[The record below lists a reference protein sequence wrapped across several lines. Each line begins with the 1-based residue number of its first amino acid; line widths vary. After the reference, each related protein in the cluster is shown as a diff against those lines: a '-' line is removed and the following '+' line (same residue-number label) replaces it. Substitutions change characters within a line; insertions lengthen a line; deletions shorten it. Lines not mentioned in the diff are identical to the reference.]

1 MNTSLQHQ
9 LVIEVSKDCFAFG
22 IKDLA
27 TQEFT
32 RFQHYKIDS
41 LAPLDAQLDQVFS
54 ENNWLLASYQ
64 DILVIHNNELNTFV
78 PQLLFDETLMGSY
91 LQYTVKIYST
101 DFFDF
106 DDFDD
111 MKNVY
116 VPYVNYNNYLIDK
129 LGSFAYQHISTVFL
143 AYIQNHHQD
152 KKSGVFACVN
162 QNSLM
167 VCVMEDSKMK
177 LYNRFSI
184 QSAEDF
190 TYYILFVY
198 EQLKISRLQ
207 VPLYLMGEL
216 KEDYFELI
224 AQFIQHFSELKSE
237 KKHDISTEAARA
249 HFLTLAL

>member
-1 MNTSLQHQ
+1 
-9 LVIEVSKDCFAFG
+9 
-22 IKDLA
+22 
-27 TQEFT
+27 
-32 RFQHYKIDS
+32 
-41 LAPLDAQLDQVFS
+41 S

-167 VCVMEDSKMK
+167 VCVMEDGKMK

-216 KEDYFELI
+216 KEDCFELI
-224 AQFIQHFSELKSE
+224 TQFIQHFSELKSE